1 MRPHTLS
8 VLTASLMLLTARPL
22 PGQHA
27 PDSPEAAAEAL
38 VFSLRDADWATM
50 ATQMHPDALRELRGF
65 LDPLFHMPE
74 HAAEFRRAFLAVE
87 SGEEARQ
94 LSDEEVFARL
104 VRFAMTQ
111 DPEMIPSMQTATM
124 DVLGHVMEGDTAH
137 VVSRVTVSYQSIEVS
152 KMEVSSFRRAN
163 GQWRGLLTG
172 DLSAL
177 AKAIRDA
184 VGGREP

>member
-1 MRPHTLS
+1 
-8 VLTASLMLLTARPL
+8 
-22 PGQHA
+22 
-27 PDSPEAAAEAL
+27 
-38 VFSLRDADWATM
+38 
-50 ATQMHPDALRELRGF
+50 
-65 LDPLFHMPE
+65 
-74 HAAEFRRAFLAVE
+74 
-87 SGEEARQ
+87 
-94 LSDEEVFARL
+94 
-104 VRFAMTQ
+104 
-111 DPEMIPSMQTATM
+111 MQTATM